1 MYAARNSLNA
11 WPFTGNPEYYG
22 ILKYAT
28 EETSSKRATIN
39 DIKCGTMAISVVP
52 QTGRDDSSCALLQR
66 SNAQGTLLLF
76 TDIATRNHL
85 GRKPR
90 LLYTPF
96 KKGADK
102 GI

>member
-52 QTGRDDSSCALLQR
+52 QTGERR
-66 SNAQGTLLLF
+66 LLLCA
-76 TDIATRNHL
+76 IA
-85 GRKPR
+85 
-90 LLYTPF
+90 
-96 KKGADK
+96 KKQCSRHVASFH
-102 GI
+102 